1 MNYGDTLSKAWKVI
15 WKNKI
20 LWLFGILAGFSSA
33 LGLSGGG
40 GSSNGSSSGG
50 SSLIPDT
57 NQFADNVTQ
66 VAFRAGS
73 SIENNP
79 WVWLLPI
86 LIAFCLILFFTLASI
101 FLGPLGTSGVI
112 KGTIMADQADPESGP
127 LSLKAVWKG
136 LKPYYWKMVLFELAV
151 FAGKLIIGLVLAALI
166 IGLIVF
172 TLGLGIFLLF
182 PLIILVIPASLFI
195 YLIIINSM
203 IALIAED
210 LSVFKAFE
218 RGWQVTTKNL
228 GPMIIMLLILGVG
241 QFFATFII
249 ILPIFASF
257 IPLGLAFAIPDQAA
271 MITVIVISSLLAML
285 MIFLGIFLVGVIRSY
300 VLAAWTLNFNKCH
313 LPVAIDAEK
322 EKIAKGPQDQLTP

>member
-33 LGLSGGG
+33 LSLSSGG

-50 SSLIPDT
+50 SSLIPNT
-57 NQFADNVTQ
+57 NQFADNVSQ

-73 SIENNP
+73 TIDNSP
-79 WVWLLPI
+79 WIWI
-86 LIAFCLILFFTLASI
+86 LVVALIFGLVLFVSLASI
-101 FLGPLGTSGVI
+101 FIGPLGTSGVI
-112 KGTIMADQADPESGP
+112 KGTIMADQADLGSAP
-127 LSLKAVWKG
+127 LSLKTVWKG

-172 TLGLGIFLLF
+172 TLGFGIFLLF
-182 PLIILVIPASLFI
+182 PLIILIIPASLFI

-210 LSVFKAFE
+210 LPVFKAFE

-228 GPMIIMLLILGVG
+228 GPMIVMLLILGVG

-257 IPLGLAFAIPDQAA
+257 IPIGLAFAIQDQAA
-271 MITVIVISSLLAML
+271 MITVIVISSLLALL
-285 MIFLGIFLVGVIRSY
+285 MIFLGIFLVGIIRSY
-300 VLAAWTLNFNKCH
+300 LLAAWTLNFKKCH
-313 LPVAIDAEK
+313 MPGAIDTEK
-322 EKIAKGPQDQLTP
+322 EKIAEGPVDQLTP